1 MSLRIVLAAVLILV
15 LTSPTQGQLTVV
27 TPNAFAGTEANTGT
41 GVPLQNSGSARTY
54 QMQIGASQ
62 LATMPI
68 GSSITGLS
76 WRLNAGLGANFP
88 PTAATW
94 SPYEITLAQ
103 AANSMAAFSTN
114 FASNMTSPVLV
125 RSSDLTFSAG
135 AFSNAGSPTTF
146 GPLIAFDTSY
156 TYQGG
161 DLVLLVTH
169 AGSNIATAG
178 ILDAAD
184 DTSPGYGT
192 NYRAQFGFGFEATT
206 ASATDFQAVI
216 TQFQFTIAAVPEPT
230 TWALLAVST
239 VCIVVGSVFYRR
251 RRAAQL
257 NAQLAEVE

>member
-1 MSLRIVLAAVLILV
+1 MSVRNVLVAGLILV
-15 LTSPTQGQLTVV
+15 LTSHTSGQSTVV

-62 LATMPI
+62 LATIPV
-68 GSSITGLS
+68 GSSITGLR
-76 WRLNAGLGANFP
+76 WRLDAGLGANFP
-88 PTAATW
+88 PTTATW
-94 SPYEITLAQ
+94 SPFEITLAQ
-103 AANSMAAFSTN
+103 AANSMAGFSTN
-114 FASNMTSPVLV
+114 FAGNMTNPVLV
-125 RSSDLTFSAG
+125 RSSDLTFSTG
-135 AFSNAGSPTTF
+135 AFSNAGSPTSF

-156 TYQGG
+156 LYQGG
-161 DLVLLVTH
+161 DMVLLVTH

-178 ILDAAD
+178 LLDAAD

-206 ASATDFQAVI
+206 ASVTDFQAVI

-230 TWALLAVST
+230 TWALLGGCTLFTA
-239 VCIVVGSVFYRR
+239 VGSVYYRR
-251 RRAAQL
+251 RRTAQL